1 MDVDENRIESP
12 FDDVQMLPTD
22 IVNNLNVIY
31 KVKIFLNFVFL
42 DSIVEKE
49 SQESNINAR

>member
-49 SQESNINAR
+49 SKESNINAR

>member
-22 IVNNLNVIY
+22 IVSNLNVIN
-31 KVKIFLNFVFL
+31 KVRNFLNFVFL

>member
-22 IVNNLNVIY
+22 IVSNLNVIN
-31 KVKIFLNFVFL
+31 KVRNFFNFIFL